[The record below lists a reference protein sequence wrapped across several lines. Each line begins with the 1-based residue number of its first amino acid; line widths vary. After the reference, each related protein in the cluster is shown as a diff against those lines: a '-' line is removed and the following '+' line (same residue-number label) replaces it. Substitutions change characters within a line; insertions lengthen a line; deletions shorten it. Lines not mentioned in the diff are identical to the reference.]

1 MNVICAT
8 YGQNGIL
15 LPIWISYHYLD
26 PVKAYVLT
34 SVRIA
39 IYQKFPQSLSACLIL
54 FGLKGECTLKPRSS
68 LPISRTSGTAGNFP
82 CRFLPGCVGSMIYP
96 QYINMNG
103 LDRLAHIAKTLGLFL
118 IAFRFDMT
126 ISYWCQTDVDPS
138 VVPFCVASYNT
149 RTAVVCGFIL
159 AISKHITV
167 TSTAS

>member
-8 YGQNGIL
+8 YGPNGIL
-15 LPIWISYHYLD
+15 VPNWISYHYLD

-34 SVRIA
+34 SVQWGISLWIA
-39 IYQKFPQSLSACLIL
+39 IYQKLPESLSACLSL

-96 QYINMNG
+96 HYIQIS
-103 LDRLAHIAKTLGLFL
+103 LDRLAQIAKTLGLTL

-126 ISYWCQTDVDPS
+126 ISYWCQTNVDPS
-138 VVPFCVASYNT
+138 VVPFCVALYNT
-149 RTAVVCGFIL
+149 RTAAICGLIL
-159 AISKHITV
+159 TV
-167 TSTAS
+167 S